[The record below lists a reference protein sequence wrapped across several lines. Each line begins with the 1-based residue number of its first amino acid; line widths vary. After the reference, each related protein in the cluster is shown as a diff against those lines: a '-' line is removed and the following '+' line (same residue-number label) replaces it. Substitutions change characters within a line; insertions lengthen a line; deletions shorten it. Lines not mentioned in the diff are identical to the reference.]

1 MEPNQTVTYFI
12 MKGLSDD
19 PKLQAP
25 IFVLVLFIYLFVLV
39 GNMGLLLLIC
49 LESHL
54 HTSMYFFLGNLSIVD
69 MMSCTITLH
78 KTLQMFI
85 TGDNKVPY
93 LTYMVKWYLFEAVV
107 AIEVLVL
114 TTMSYDRYVAICRP
128 LNYKT
133 IMSYKICQLLASF
146 CWIFSF
152 LHYIPQIYVAFRISC
167 FTTNVI
173 DHFFCDLVP
182 LMETMCPDSLKLL
195 RLLTNTEGLM
205 VYIIIPFLLTVTSY
219 IFIIRAIMK
228 IRTSV
233 GRRKAFYTCSS
244 HLIVNTLL
252 YTTFFLQYIIPSNVL
267 GSKKMFSLFNTVVVS
282 LLNPILYSIRNE
294 DIKIAFRRRIRK
306 CTANIFCS
314 LEGRV
319 IKVSMEN

>member
-1 MEPNQTVTYFI
+1 MKPNQTVTYFI

-25 IFVLVLFIYLFVLV
+25 IFVLVLLIYLIVLF

-54 HTSMYFFLGNLSIVD
+54 HTPMYFFLGNLSIVD

-85 TGDNKVPY
+85 TGDNTVSY
-93 LTYMVKWYLFEAVV
+93 LACMVEFYMFEAVI
-107 AIEVLVL
+107 ALEVLVL
-114 TTMSYDRYVAICRP
+114 TTMSFDRYVAICRP
-128 LNYKT
+128 LNYKI
-133 IMSYKICQLLASF
+133 IMNYKICLLLASF
-146 CWIFSF
+146 CWLFSF
-152 LHYIPQIYVAFRISC
+152 LHYIPQGYVAFRISC

-182 LMETMCPDSLKLL
+182 LVEIICPDSLKLL
-195 RLLTNTEGLM
+195 RLLTNTEGLI
-205 VYIIIPFLLTVTSY
+205 VYNIAPFLLTLTSY

-228 IRTSV
+228 IGTSI

-252 YTTFFLQYIIPSNVL
+252 YTSFILQYYIPSNVL
-267 GSKKMFSLFNTVVVS
+267 GSKKIFSLFNTVILS
-282 LLNPILYSIRNE
+282 LLNPFLYSIRNE
-294 DIKIAFRRRIRK
+294 DIKIAFRRRIEKCSSYTFFRILGNVIGMRK
-306 CTANIFCS
+306 EI
-314 LEGRV
+314 
-319 IKVSMEN
+319 

>member
-1 MEPNQTVTYFI
+1 MKLNETVSYFI
-12 MKGLSDD
+12 MKGLSYD

-25 IFVLVLFIYLFVLV
+25 IFVLVLIIYLIVLL

-49 LESHL
+49 LDPHL
-54 HTSMYFFLGNLSIVD
+54 HTPMYFFLGNLSIVD

-78 KTLQMFI
+78 RTLQMFI

-93 LTYMVKWYLFEAVV
+93 LTYLVELYLFEAVI
-107 AIEVLVL
+107 ALEVLVL
-114 TTMSYDRYVAICRP
+114 TAMSYDRYVAICRP
-128 LNYKT
+128 LNYQT

-152 LHYIPQIYVAFRISC
+152 LHYIPQISVAFKISC

-182 LMETMCPDSLKLL
+182 FMEIICPHSLKML
-195 RLLTNTEGLM
+195 RLLTNTEGLL
-205 VYIIIPFLLTVTSY
+205 VYNIIPFSLTVTSY

-228 IRTSV
+228 IRTSI

-252 YTTFFLQYIIPSNVL
+252 YTAFILQYYIPSNIV
-267 GSKKMFSLFNTVVVS
+267 GSKKLFSLFNTVILS
-282 LLNPILYSIRNE
+282 LLNPFLYSLRNE
-294 DIKIAFRRRIRK
+294 DIKIAFKRRIGKLKSNTFCHIVANVIGMRK
-306 CTANIFCS
+306 EI
-314 LEGRV
+314 
-319 IKVSMEN
+319 